1 MDQLEKHIIN
11 EYSNDKKVYVN
22 DLEHDY
28 FGYED
33 EEELIIDIEFLN
45 ETILNDYEFI
55 YNQDNPK
62 YLKESRGNLQN
73 IFKNK
78 LFLKYG
84 CCVISGTKSK
94 LELQAAHIIP
104 YCEDKK
110 NIYNFSPSNGLLLK
124 SNLHATFDGFQWSI
138 NPNNFCIE
146 VKNKSIDDLGEIN
159 DYKNNEVKQLDKT
172 DTKLKENLTN
182 HYHKFINSF

>member
-1 MDQLEKHIIN
+1 MCLGRLCWTEQVVLLC
-11 EYSNDKKVYVN
+11 SSSLLASF
-22 DLEHDY
+22 LEHSY
-28 FGYED
+28 INIQLLFTFLTKSKFIED
-33 EEELIIDIEFLN
+33 H
-45 ETILNDYEFI
+45 
-55 YNQDNPK
+55 DNPK
-62 YLKESRGNLQN
+62 YPKESRGKQEN
-73 IFKNK
+73 FKNN
-78 LFLKYG
+78 LFKKYG

-124 SNLHATFDGFQWSI
+124 SNLHATFDGLQWSI
-138 NPNNFCIE
+138 NPDTFCIE

-159 DYKNNEVKQLDKT
+159 DYKNNEVQQLDKT
-172 DTKLKENLTN
+172 DTKLKKNLEN

>member
-1 MDQLEKHIIN
+1 MNQLEKHIIN

-22 DLEHDY
+22 DLDSNY
-28 FGYED
+28 FDYED
-33 EEELIIDIEFLN
+33 EEELMIDLDFLG

-62 YLKESRGNLQN
+62 YLKENRDKQGEFRKIL
-73 IFKNK
+73 
-78 LFLKYG
+78 LEKYG
-84 CCVISGTKSK
+84 CCVISGTKSN
-94 LELQAAHIIP
+94 LELQASHIIP
-104 YCEDKK
+104 YCEDK
-110 NIYNFSPSNGLLLK
+110 YNFYLNNGLLLK
-124 SNLHATFDGFQWSI
+124 SNLHATFDGLQWSI
-138 NPNNFCIE
+138 NPNTFCIE